1 MTSSDRDIRLDLLEA
16 ALACE
21 ADIDPAAS
29 RFLVI
34 ERGTP
39 AITDAEFDEL
49 NTLGFG
55 APMERIRLAIA
66 DRRQRLD
73 ELTSAR
79 ALGNP

>member
-1 MTSSDRDIRLDLLEA
+1 MDLLEA

-39 AITDAEFDEL
+39 AISDAEFDEL

-55 APMERIRLAIA
+55 APAERVRLAIS
-66 DRRQRLD
+66 DRRRKLD
-73 ELTSAR
+73 ELTSVHG
-79 ALGNP
+79 LVNP